1 MGPLAGRTPPDTS
14 PRFARAP
21 TLAATTVGP
30 AVQPIQCPWRLGV
43 VKRRVALLLVLALLS
58 STSCSVSAPGNVAL
72 ARSDVPRAPADPV
85 AASDA
90 ARAMEAF
97 GFDLYRELAR
107 GAGSADIVVSPASIA
122 IALAMARAGARG
134 ETAAQMDAVL
144 RSIGSDEG
152 AAAINALDQ
161 ALTGRS
167 GSFRARDGKSYD
179 LALRIANA
187 PFAQRDL
194 KLEPAFLD
202 ALASRFGAGVRLVD
216 YKTDAEGARRLI
228 NGWVDEQTE
237 QRIPELLA
245 PGILDALTRLV
256 LVNAIYLKAPWE
268 VAFPEASTKP
278 GPFTLP
284 DGSTVDVP
292 MMSVAES
299 FAYAEGAGWRAVEL
313 PYVGEAL
320 ALTIIVP
327 DDFADFEGRLGA
339 DTFALVTAA
348 LAPHQVDLA
357 MPRFET
363 ETKADLADLL
373 IALGMP
379 LAFDPF
385 MADFSGITTEEQ
397 LFISNVI
404 HQANISVD
412 EKGTEAAAATAV
424 VMRTT
429 SAPGER
435 VELRVDRPFL
445 FVLRD
450 VPTGAVLF
458 LGRIL
463 DPS

>member
-1 MGPLAGRTPPDTS
+1 VAG
-14 PRFARAP
+14 
-21 TLAATTVGP
+21 GH
-30 AVQPIQCPWRLGV
+30 
-43 VKRRVALLLVLALLS
+43 
-58 STSCSVSAPGNVAL
+58 
-72 ARSDVPRAPADPV
+72 
-85 AASDA
+85 
-90 ARAMEAF
+90 
-97 GFDLYRELAR
+97 
-107 GAGSADIVVSPASIA
+107 
-122 IALAMARAGARG
+122 
-134 ETAAQMDAVL
+134 
-144 RSIGSDEG
+144 
-152 AAAINALDQ
+152 
-161 ALTGRS
+161 
-167 GSFRARDGKSYD
+167 
-179 LALRIANA
+179 
-187 PFAQRDL
+187 
-194 KLEPAFLD
+194 
-202 ALASRFGAGVRLVD
+202 
-216 YKTDAEGARRLI
+216 AEGARRLI

-458 LGRIL
+458 LGRII